1 MHAVNRKRRRRE
13 SQSASP
19 DLTPMI
25 DVTFQLLIFFILCT
39 RFAVQERAFRTQLP
53 LDEGFRQVDSPP
65 KEQLTIYCNWDPQR
79 GTNDYTLAIGA
90 RRSRPVSGTTA
101 RLAEMVVLG
110 NDNRAVWQEKKSLYA
125 KVNDALLK
133 GMQDYL
139 VSSGADIE
147 KLEISFARDAATG
160 ASSGTAPW
168 IFVSAA
174 LDAAR
179 RLNQQREQA
188 GRQSLPLTFKFVDA
202 QGRFSGR

>member
-13 SQSASP
+13 HQSASP

-39 RFAVQERAFRTQLP
+39 RFTVQERAFQADLP
-53 LDEGFRQVDSPP
+53 LEEGFRQRSSPP

-79 GTNDYTLAIGA
+79 QTNDYFLAIGA
-90 RRSRPVSGTTA
+90 RARRPVLGTTA
-101 RLAEMVVLG
+101 GLAEMVVLG
-110 NDNRAVWQEKKSLYA
+110 NDNRALWLEKKARYA
-125 KVNDALLK
+125 KVNDALLR

-139 VSSGADIE
+139 VSSGAHIE

-179 RLNQQREQA
+179 RLNQQRQKA
-188 GRQSLPLTFKFVDA
+188 GQEPLPLTFKFVDA
-202 QGRFSGR
+202 QGRFSRH